1 MDSASLPWKFELCG
15 IYGRVVLDG
24 KGFFTNDPTRH
35 PDRVG
40 LPVGHP
46 PLESFLGVPLIHEGR
61 TIGLIALANRPGGYT
76 SSEHDGVEALAPVIV
91 EAFMRKRA
99 ESERERL

>member
-1 MDSASLPWKFELCG
+1 MDGASLLMKFELCG

-24 KGFFTNDPTRH
+24 KGFFTNDPPRH

-61 TIGLIALANRPGGYT
+61 TIGTDRPGQPSRAAT
-76 SSEHDGVEALAPVIV
+76 PLQSKMAS
-91 EAFMRKRA
+91 KR
-99 ESERERL
+99 RRL